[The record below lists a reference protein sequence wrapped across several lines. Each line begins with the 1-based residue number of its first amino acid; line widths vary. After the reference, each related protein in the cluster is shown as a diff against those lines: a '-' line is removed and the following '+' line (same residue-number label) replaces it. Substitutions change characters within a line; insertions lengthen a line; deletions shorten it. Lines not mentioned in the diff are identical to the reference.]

1 MKKKKI
7 FILLLVLVVI
17 LLFLSVLV
25 LHFTETKEQVK
36 KPKELDKKAI
46 AIEAAENQN
55 TEENASYQVVKQTKR
70 ENGDIEYLLENEES
84 KKQTTFV
91 VESDG
96 SVYQE
101 IKMQTSAN
109 ESEISH

>member
-1 MKKKKI
+1 MKKKKLLI
-7 FILLLVLVVI
+7 FLMIIIVVI
-17 LLFLSVLV
+17 LFLFILI
-25 LHFTETKEQVK
+25 LHLTEPKEQVQ

-55 TEENASYQVVKQTKR
+55 SEEDASYQVVKQTTR
-70 ENGDIEYLLENEES
+70 DNGDIEYILENDET

-109 ESEISH
+109 ENEISN